1 MTIQST
7 LIALAAA
14 GAAFGL
20 AACGSAT
27 DASPASAT
35 VALETHQALNPDC
48 RPGDTPAGT
57 ASGLRCTTGSVTGQW
72 PGIDANVEGASTH
85 GQSIAPPRR

>member
-1 MTIQST
+1 MTTPST

-14 GAAFGL
+14 GVAFGIT
-20 AACGSAT
+20 AYESAT

-35 VALETHQALNPDC
+35 ATRETQQILNPDC

-57 ASGLRCTTGSVTGQW
+57 VSGLRCTSGSVTAQW
-72 PGIDANVEGASTH
+72 PGIDANVEGAASY